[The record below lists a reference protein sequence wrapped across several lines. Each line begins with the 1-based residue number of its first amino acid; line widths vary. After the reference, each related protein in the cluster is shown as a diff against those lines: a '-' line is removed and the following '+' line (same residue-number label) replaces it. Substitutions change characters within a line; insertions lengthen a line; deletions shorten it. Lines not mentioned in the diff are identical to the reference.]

1 MLFRRDILQGIAEG
15 RVTLAFRRWRRP
27 PPADGSSL
35 RSPVGVLCLDRVT
48 VVFLD
53 EDDITP
59 EDVRR
64 SGMSVDELRASLVGE
79 GTLLRIELR
88 LAGDDPRLA
97 LRERLPEHTELEAV
111 IARLAMIDAACQTPW
126 TTTYL
131 HLIDDQPAIVSRVL
145 APQVDADLP
154 LFKRRVRQLKEL
166 GLTES
171 LEVGYRLSPR
181 GRVVLERLVR
191 DRQRQPGSSEPK
203 G

>member
-1 MLFRRDILQGIAEG
+1 MLFRRDILQGITEG

-48 VVFLD
+48 VVD
-53 EDDITP
+53 EDEITP

-64 SGMSVDELRASLVGE
+64 TGMTVDELRASLAGE

-88 LAGDDPRLA
+88 LAGDDPRVA
-97 LRERLPEHTELEAV
+97 LRERLPEHTDLEAA
-111 IARLAMIDAACQTPW
+111 IAWLARIDAACQTPW

-131 HLIDDQPAIVSRVL
+131 QLIDDQPAIVSRVL
-145 APQVDADLP
+145 APQVDADVP

-191 DRQRQPGSSEPK
+191 DRQRKPGSSEPK